1 MTTQL
6 PLPGPPLRRK
16 RPLPNLLAQ
25 GFQLVLRNWPCVVW
39 VYAVNLFFA
48 LLAAVPFATGLGSY
62 LDHSLAAQRI
72 AGTIDI
78 ASINELALHIRD
90 TSFFPMVMHTAG
102 WVGLLQ
108 MLALFFL
115 FAGSVFVFVAAEPPL
130 LSVLLRGGVA
140 YFWRFV
146 RAALLAGGS
155 SAIIVSVLLAI
166 RAGLL
171 SRADAVY
178 VGRRMFGF
186 ASASLF
192 VVLLVALLLR
202 LWWDLVEVYIVRN
215 AMDGE
220 GRVHLALMPALR
232 LLFRHF
238 FRVFGSFLLTGL
250 AGVTV
255 LALCLALWKAL
266 PAHQVWMAALVTQL
280 GLFLLL
286 ASRFWQ
292 RGLETTLVMALDP
305 PMVVAEELML
315 EEPLTPDVIPAM
327 EDAPVLPRVSV
338 PAGLSEP
345 TLRDLV
351 AKLQTEPWANPEGL
365 PPLPPRPFPE
375 PFSESGA
382 ASPPAKPAEVIDP
395 SVSLLDRHET
405 KFPLGGVS
413 PEIEAVPATSGEN
426 EKVASEEPAQPDKVP
441 HSEKK
446 PLP

>member
-1 MTTQL
+1 MTSQST
-6 PLPGPPLRRK
+6 LPGPPLRRK

-25 GFQLVLRNWPCVVW
+25 GFQLALRNWPCVVW
-39 VYAVNLFFA
+39 VYGANLLFA

-62 LDHSLAAQRI
+62 LDHSLAAQKI

-78 ASINELALHIRD
+78 AAVTELALHVRD
-90 TSFFPMVMHTAG
+90 TSFGPMVMHTAG

-108 MLALFFL
+108 VLTLFFL

-155 SAIIVSVLLAI
+155 AAIILCALLAI
-166 RAGLL
+166 RAWLL
-171 SRADAVY
+171 ARADAVD
-178 VGRRMFGF
+178 VGRRMFVF
-186 ASASLF
+186 ASVSLF

-220 GRVHLALMPALR
+220 RRVHLALLPALR

-238 FRVFGSFLLTGL
+238 FRAFGSFLLTGI
-250 AGVTV
+250 AGVTA
-255 LALCLALWKAL
+255 LGLCLALWKAL
-266 PAHQVWMAALVTQL
+266 PAHQVWMAALLTQL

-292 RGLETTLVMALDP
+292 RGLETALVMAADP
-305 PMVVAEELML
+305 PMVVAEELLL
-315 EEPLTPDVIPAM
+315 EEPLTTDVVASVEDLSPATRVNV
-327 EDAPVLPRVSV
+327 PV
-338 PAGLSEP
+338 GLSEP

-351 AKLQTEPWANPEGL
+351 AKLQTEPWANPDGL
-365 PPLPPRPFPE
+365 PALPPRPFPE
-375 PFSESGA
+375 SGA
-382 ASPPAKPAEVIDP
+382 GSAPSPAKPAEVNDP

-405 KFPLGGVS
+405 KFPLGGVT
-413 PEIEAVPATSGEN
+413 PEPVLETSGEH
-426 EKVASEEPAQPDKVP
+426 EKIAPEEPLQLDKLP